1 MAGDLFARLRLA
13 KYKVRT
19 GQAHVP
25 FTQLEARVPRVQVRS
40 PPPERDP
47 ENTDDNDDD
56 DEQRGAQ
63 RDNRG
68 DVPGAERKLTT
79 ATPIRG
85 LQEEGPPSSV
95 LKGGAAS
102 GLLRLSQGSP

>member
-25 FTQLEARVPRVQVRS
+25 FTQLEAQLPRVQVRS
-40 PPPERDP
+40 PSPERDP

-56 DEQRGAQ
+56 DE
-63 RDNRG
+63 NRH
-68 DVPGAERKLTT
+68 AERDDRGHVPLAGRLPAT
-79 ATPIRG
+79 ATPIRA
-85 LQEEGPPSSV
+85 LQEDGPPSSV
-95 LKGGAAS
+95 LRGGAAS
-102 GLLRLSQGSP
+102 GLLRLSQGTP